1 MTMNYDALPLAD
13 LEVFAHVVER
23 SGFAAAAR
31 ELGLTTSAVSRSVG
45 RLELRLGVKLL
56 HRTTR
61 ALSLTEV
68 GAEVHEACQHML
80 QSAEEAVSLAS
91 AHRRQPQGVL
101 RISAPVVFGDLWLAP
116 LLPRFCSQWP
126 DVHVQISMSD
136 AMVDLNAQGIDL
148 AIRISTHD
156 ALPQSLVAHPLREVR
171 YLLVA
176 HPQYLKTHAALKS
189 PADLAAHRC
198 MTLGYGAFQ
207 NLIELVPADTADAAN
222 ASVAPPP
229 VKVRLN
235 TPLTIA
241 SSLGLLQAL
250 RSDAQ
255 TGIGLV
261 VDFVAEPAIAAG
273 QLVQVLPQWQL
284 TGSYAPRMAYAVHAP
299 GPRIPPKLRAMLDF
313 LKSLSKP
320 DAG

>member
-91 AHRRQPQGVL
+91 AHRQQPQGML

-116 LLPRFCSQWP
+116 LLPHFCSQWP
-126 DVHVQISMSD
+126 QVHVQLSMSD

-176 HPQYLKTHAALKS
+176 HPDYLKAHPALKS

-207 NLIELVPADTADAAN
+207 NTVEFIPADATD
-222 ASVAPPP
+222 ASVAPP

-261 VDFVAEPAIAAG
+261 VDFVAEPAIATG

-313 LKSLSKP
+313 LKSISKP
-320 DAG
+320 VAG